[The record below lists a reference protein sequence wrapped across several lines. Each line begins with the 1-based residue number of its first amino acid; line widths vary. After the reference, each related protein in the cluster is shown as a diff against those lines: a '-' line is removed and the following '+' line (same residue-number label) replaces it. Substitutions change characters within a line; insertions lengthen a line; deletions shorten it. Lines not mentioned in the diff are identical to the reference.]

1 VKLKLLQRKLGDL
14 EKMLRIS
21 GALEICRRYFVMN
34 MFDGALAALGVIMGM
49 WVSGIVDPR
58 AVVKTVL
65 SAGLAMFI
73 SGMWGAYL
81 TEKAERE
88 RKLRELEEA
97 TFHDMK
103 GSIYEKSSKLAVLV
117 VSVVDGISPLIACAI
132 LVTPFALSH
141 VFVMDFASAA
151 LASLS
156 TGIAFLGALGYFLSR
171 IAGKSPLGYV
181 AFMVL
186 AGVASAIVIVL
197 LGAHI

>member
-1 VKLKLLQRKLGDL
+1 LKLLRRKLDDL

-21 GALEICRRYFVMN
+21 GVPEICRRYFVTN

-49 WVSGIVDPR
+49 WISGIVDPR
-58 AVVKTVL
+58 AMVKTVL

-73 SGMWGAYL
+73 SGTWGAYL

-97 TFHDMK
+97 TFQDMK

-117 VSVVDGISPLIACAI
+117 VSVVSGISPLIACVV

-141 VFVMDFASAA
+141 VFVTDFASAA
-151 LASLS
+151 LASLF
-156 TGIAFLGALGYFLSR
+156 TGIALLGALGYFLSR
-171 IAGKSPLGYV
+171 IAGKRPLGYAV
-181 AFMVL
+181 FMVL